1 MIFTGNSA
9 DDVMWLLNSSVAA
22 REWPLSTTVSGAA
35 DLPLNAAR
43 PDVNATARALSP
55 PAKSTTFSRA
65 GRPAGA
71 NLLVCVLVASRF
83 VDATPTLFTR
93 SFVSRR
99 RRSMYEVLLLRR
111 GLFRSCVRRVD
122 FTIVSLCRQLTLS
135 HNSVLQTCVA
145 LPREDAELQQF

>member
-1 MIFTGNSA
+1 MAAVDHRFRRRR
-9 DDVMWLLNSSVAA
+9 SV
-22 REWPLSTTVSGAA
+22 
-35 DLPLNAAR
+35 PLNAAR

-65 GRPAGA
+65 GQPAGT

-111 GLFRSCVRRVD
+111 GSFRSCVR
-122 FTIVSLCRQLTLS
+122 
-135 HNSVLQTCVA
+135 
-145 LPREDAELQQF
+145 PELILR